1 MKLSMAVSTPDAK
14 FSALALKGPYEDI
27 FSFLKECGYDGAELS
42 VRDPALIDMNELKG
56 LLNKFDL
63 KVPAVGTGRAFGEE
77 GLSFSSADEKVRD
90 AAVTRIKAQVDFCES
105 LGANVIIGLI
115 VGNEKRTSENEEFAI
130 QCLKECSTYAATK
143 SVRLVVEAINRY
155 ETSFI
160 TNIDICMN
168 LLEKVGSPACGILFD
183 TFHANIEEASITGSI
198 KKAGSLIG
206 HVHVAD
212 SNRWHPGAGHIDFRA
227 IVDSLADVGYDGF
240 LSAEIM
246 PLPDPQTATRE
257 NAAYMRKI
265 ISSS

>member
-1 MKLSMAVSTPDAK
+1 MKLSMAVSTPDAR

-27 FSFLKECGYDGAELS
+27 FSFLKECQYDGAELS
-42 VRDPALIDMNELKG
+42 VRDPAMVNLQELQSLLDKYG
-56 LLNKFDL
+56 LE
-63 KVPAVGTGRAFGEE
+63 VPAVGTGRAFGED
-77 GLSFSSADEKVRD
+77 GLSFSSADGAIRD
-90 AAVTRIKAQVDFCES
+90 AAIHRIKSQVDFCSS
-105 LGANVIIGLI
+105 LGAKVIIGLI
-115 VGNEKRTSENEEFAI
+115 VGNEKRTTENENFAI
-130 QCLKECSTYAATK
+130 HCLRECSAYAETK
-143 SVRLVVEAINRY
+143 SVRLVVEPINRY

-198 KKAGSLIG
+198 KKAGAMIG

-212 SNRWHPGAGHIDFRA
+212 SNRWHPGAGHTDFRS
-227 IVDSLADVGYDGF
+227 IVDALADVGYDEY

-265 ISSS
+265 ISS